1 MEDNPNSKRNID
13 EKFWISISS
22 IQQLAKIPKKEKER
36 KREEK
41 NQIKEKG
48 NNLMYFVLRL
58 ITKAFS
64 RKSLVKF
71 SPRRHK
77 RLIALNFKGFK
88 FYSVNRCEMNFR
100 ENETKRYFQKNFLP
114 LSLSFILNVGNVV
127 SNALITATIK
137 LARTR
142 ANIFCSI
149 MREILTRFIFWLTRY
164 YYKGLKRE
172 LIIFINWKT
181 VPLQNIFIYKILPFL
196 SKEFQIST
204 K

>member
-13 EKFWISISS
+13 EKFRISISS
-22 IQQLAKIPKKEKER
+22 TYKNSEKKER

-100 ENETKRYFQKNFLP
+100 ENETKRYFQKNFL
-114 LSLSFILNVGNVV
+114 SLSRSYSTSFP
-127 SNALITATIK
+127 
-137 LARTR
+137 TR
-142 ANIFCSI
+142 
-149 MREILTRFIFWLTRY
+149 
-164 YYKGLKRE
+164 
-172 LIIFINWKT
+172 
-181 VPLQNIFIYKILPFL
+181 
-196 SKEFQIST
+196 
-204 K
+204 